1 MGVKRK
7 IGPLGAVAV
16 VVAGTAASFIALVW
30 GDVLGETTQAW
41 VGAAALLPVSVF
53 GLQALRRDRWQ
64 PWLALSV
71 LAYGA
76 WAVVAFITMYDFG

>member
-1 MGVKRK
+1 MKRK
-7 IGPLGAVAV
+7 LAPVGAVAV
-16 VVAGTAASFIALVW
+16 VAAGVAVSFVALVW
-30 GDVLGETTQAW
+30 GDVLGEKTQAW

-53 GLQALRRDRWQ
+53 GLQALRRGRWQ

-76 WAVVAFITMYDFG
+76 WAVLAFITV